1 MYGSVALQ
9 QGPLSINAR
18 FRRGPQT
25 GVQRVAAEI
34 LPRLGLPHQE
44 IAPASRS
51 TGLKGHAWEQF
62 VLPRLLKGAPL
73 WSPCNTGPIM
83 VRSQVVTVHDAAV
96 ADHPEWFSRQFIA
109 TYKLLLPQLARSARR
124 IVTVSRFSQA
134 RLSAALGIPAD
145 RIEVVYNGVS
155 EHFTP
160 PAPDASAAAAAQY
173 GVQPRRYF
181 VTLSTLEP
189 RKNLAL
195 TLKAWDAVRS
205 RLPGDIRLLL
215 LGGSGGAQIFAGT
228 GLPADME
235 GVIRAGFVPDA
246 DLPALLGGAIA
257 LLYPSRY
264 EGFGLPIL
272 EAMACGTPA
281 VTSNTSSLP
290 EVGGAAALY
299 IDPDDAGALADTIC
313 TLASDEALRSD
324 LSEAGLAQAR
334 LFSWTQ
340 AADQMRHILKR
351 DLDLP

>member
-1 MYGSVALQ
+1 MQ
-9 QGPLSINAR
+9 RGPLSINAR

-62 VLPRLLKGAPL
+62 VLPRLVKGTPL
-73 WSPCNTGPIM
+73 WSPCNTGPIT
-83 VRSQVVTVHDAAV
+83 VRSQVVTIHDAAV
-96 ADHPEWFSRQFIA
+96 ADHPEWFSRQFVA
-109 TYKLLLPQLARSARR
+109 VYKLLLPQLVRSARR
-124 IVTVSRFSQA
+124 IVTVSRFSQV
-134 RLSAALGIPAD
+134 RLAAALGISAD

-155 EHFTP
+155 EHFVP
-160 PAPDASAAAAAQY
+160 PTAEASAAAAARY
-173 GVQPRRYF
+173 DVQPGRYF

-195 TLKAWDAVRS
+195 TLQAWDAARE
-205 RLPGDIRLLL
+205 RLPGDMRLLL
-215 LGGSGGAQIFAGT
+215 LGGSGGAQIFAGDA
-228 GLPADME
+228 LPAEMA

-281 VTSNTSSLP
+281 VTANTSSLP

-299 IDPDDAGALADTIC
+299 VDPDDAGALADTIVS
-313 TLASDEALRSD
+313 LAGDEALRSD
-324 LSEAGLAQAR
+324 LIEAGLAQAR
-334 LFSWTQ
+334 LFSWNT
-340 AADQMRHILKR
+340 AAAQMRHILKR